1 MTQQI
6 INTGAVANDGTGES
20 LRTAF
25 DAVNNNFSQIWA
37 AGPVDSNVVIANN
50 VISTTPVN
58 TSLIL
63 APAGVA
69 NIQANARI
77 VPGISG
83 VYDLGAQ
90 DKRWDAIYGDYF
102 YGNGYFL
109 TGIQVANVGSLV
121 NGNSNVA
128 IDGPGGNITVNVN
141 GVPNVV
147 TFTSSQASV
156 NGNVVASGNITANYF
171 IGDGSLLTNI
181 VATAGA
187 SIDNGNSNVRIS
199 GDAANVTV
207 GVSGVGNV
215 AVFSPT
221 GLQVA
226 NAVTSGSVTALGN
239 IVAINFA
246 GNGAALTSITGAN
259 VTGNVPKATY
269 AYTAAQAGLAGTAN
283 IVIDN
288 AQPNIT
294 SVGTLGNLRVAGN
307 INALSNVVVTANV
320 LASYFIGNGRHLTG
334 VLSTGAKNIA
344 NGTSNISIVQA
355 DGPITVGVSNVSNT
369 VVFTSSA
376 TNFSTDVGVSGN
388 LATGS
393 ILTDNYYYANGQPLD
408 MQQPAGSNTQIQF
421 NDNSNFGASANLTF
435 NSSNSVLSVNGNV
448 DAGNITASGDIS
460 AIGNVTADYFI
471 GSFVG
476 NITGNI
482 SAPGSNTQ
490 VIYNNNGLAAASSA
504 FTFDQNANVLSIN
517 GAFTAAGNVVADTFV
532 GNGVGLTNTLV
543 DRGSDINDWNALTQ
557 MGVYTVNRSS
567 WSGTNGT
574 PLDSQVFIGLLEVK
588 NSTGTTVEQS
598 FYPGQV
604 DLSDIKIQWTR
615 NSWSGSWTPWVMM
628 INGSQQINGGE
639 FN

>member
-6 INTGAVANDGTGES
+6 INTGTLTNNSES
-20 LRTAF
+20 LRPAF
-25 DAVNNNFSQIWA
+25 DAVNNNFSQLWA

-63 APAGVA
+63 APAGMA
-69 NIQANARI
+69 NVQANARI

-90 DKRWDAIYGDYF
+90 DKRWDSIYGDYF
-102 YGNGYFL
+102 YGNGFFL

-147 TFTSSQASV
+147 TFTRSQASV

-199 GDAANVTV
+199 GDAANVAV
-207 GVSGVGNV
+207 SVSGVGNV

-226 NAVTSGSVTALGN
+226 NTVTSGSVTALGN
-239 IVAINFA
+239 IVAVNFA

-283 IVIDN
+283 IVVDN

-307 INALSNVVVTANV
+307 INALSNVVTTANV

-344 NGTSNISIVQA
+344 NGTSNISITQS

-369 VVFTSSA
+369 VVFTSSG
-376 TNFSTDVGVSGN
+376 TSFSTDVGVSGN
-388 LATGS
+388 LTTGS

-408 MQQPAGSNTQIQF
+408 MQEPSGSNTQIQF
-421 NDNSNFGASANLTF
+421 NDNGNFGASANLTF
-435 NSSNSVLSVNGNV
+435 DAGNSILSVNGTV
-448 DAGNITASGDIS
+448 DTGNIVVSGGIS
-460 AIGNVTADYFI
+460 AVGNVTADYFI

-482 SAPGSNTQ
+482 SVPGANTQ

-504 FTFDQNANVLSIN
+504 FAFDQNSNVLTVD
-517 GAFTAAGNVVADTFV
+517 GTFTAAGNVVADTFV
-532 GNGVGLTNTLV
+532 GNGAGLTNTLV
-543 DRGSDINDWNALTQ
+543 DRGTDINDWNALTQ

-604 DLSDIKIQWTR
+604 DLNDVKIQWTR